1 LVNQNKTIDSVQA
14 GAIALSAQGKTTEAS
29 ARSLK
34 REQDLPAV
42 FKHMVARG
50 PVVPVIVIKDIE
62 QAIPLAEA
70 LLEAGLTV
78 LEITLRTAC
87 ALDAVS
93 SLRKRFPELY
103 IGAGTLRQISQVS
116 AVVDAGA
123 QFAVSPGYDPELGE
137 TCRKHGLD
145 LLPGIASAS
154 ELMQANRDGFY
165 FVKLFPAEAIGGI
178 RLIQS
183 FASPFAETMF
193 CPTGGIDVSK
203 ARDYLSLSNVACV
216 GGSWMIPATA
226 LAAGDWLLIRD
237 LASQAQ
243 ALERAFTAQ
252 L

>member
-1 LVNQNKTIDSVQA
+1 
-14 GAIALSAQGKTTEAS
+14 
-29 ARSLK
+29 
-34 REQDLPAV
+34 
-42 FKHMVARG
+42 MVARG

-70 LLEAGLTV
+70 LAEAGLTV

-87 ALDAVS
+87 ALDAIS
-93 SLRKRFPELY
+93 SLRTRFPELL

-123 QFAVSPGYDPELGE
+123 QFAVSPGYDPELM
-137 TCRKHGLD
+137 R
-145 LLPGIASAS
+145 
-154 ELMQANRDGFY
+154 ANRDGFY
-165 FVKLFPAEAIGGI
+165 FVKLFPAEAIGGM

-183 FASPFAETMF
+183 LASPFAETIF

-203 ARDYLSLSNVACV
+203 AKDYLAMSNVACI

-226 LAAGDWLLIRD
+226 LAKEDWLLIRD

-243 ALERAFTAQ
+243 ALERAFTA
-252 L
+252 

>member
-1 LVNQNKTIDSVQA
+1 
-14 GAIALSAQGKTTEAS
+14 
-29 ARSLK
+29 
-34 REQDLPAV
+34 
-42 FKHMVARG
+42 MVARG

-70 LLEAGLTV
+70 LAEAGLTV

-87 ALDAVS
+87 ALDAIS
-93 SLRKRFPELY
+93 SLRTRFPELL

-123 QFAVSPGYDPELGE
+123 QFAVSPGYDPDLGE
-137 TCRKHGLD
+137 TCRKHSLD

-154 ELMQANRDGFY
+154 ELMRANRDGFY
-165 FVKLFPAEAIGGI
+165 FVKLFPAEAIGGM

-183 FASPFAETMF
+183 LASPFAETIF

-203 ARDYLSLSNVACV
+203 AKDYLAMSNVACI

-252 L
+252 R

>member
-1 LVNQNKTIDSVQA
+1 MQA

-50 PVVPVIVIKDIE
+50 PVVPVMVIKDMD

-87 ALDAVS
+87 ALDVIC
-93 SLRKRFPELY
+93 SLRKRFPELF

-123 QFAVSPGYDPELGE
+123 QFE
-137 TCRKHGLD
+137 
-145 LLPGIASAS
+145 
-154 ELMQANRDGFY
+154 
-165 FVKLFPAEAIGGI
+165 IG
-178 RLIQS
+178 
-183 FASPFAETMF
+183 
-193 CPTGGIDVSK
+193 
-203 ARDYLSLSNVACV
+203 
-216 GGSWMIPATA
+216 
-226 LAAGDWLLIRD
+226 
-237 LASQAQ
+237 
-243 ALERAFTAQ
+243 RAHV
-252 L
+252 